1 MKFYTN
7 SRYPKEKV
15 YEDERLDWLEEHGKF
30 NFEKLTSF
38 DYEAKSIQEDIK
50 EHLIEWFFSDWE
62 EYEDEDIP
70 DLERDLE
77 IADIVYQDNLERKW
91 GLS

>member
-15 YEDERLDWLEEHGKF
+15 YEDEKIDWLEEHGKF
-30 NFEKLTSF
+30 NFKELTSF

-50 EHLIEWFFSDWE
+50 EHLTEWFFSDWE
-62 EYEDEDIP
+62 ENEDEEQEED
-70 DLERDLE
+70 RQGV
-77 IADIVYQDNLERKW
+77 IADMIYQDNLERKW

>member
-15 YEDERLDWLEEHGKF
+15 YEDERLDWLEEHAKF
-30 NFEKLTSF
+30 NFKELTSF

-50 EHLIEWFFSDWE
+50 EEIVEYFFSDWTE
-62 EYEDEDIP
+62 NEDEEQEEDREAVIE
-70 DLERDLE
+70 DM
-77 IADIVYQDNLERKW
+77 IYQENLERKW
-91 GLS
+91 GLN